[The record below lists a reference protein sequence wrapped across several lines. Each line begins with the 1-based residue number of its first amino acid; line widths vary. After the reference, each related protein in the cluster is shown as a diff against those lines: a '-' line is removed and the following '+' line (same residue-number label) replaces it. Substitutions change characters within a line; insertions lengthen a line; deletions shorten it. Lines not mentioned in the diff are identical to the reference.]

1 MQRYNFTADQTNRK
15 VIEVYNDE
23 YFMKLAIAEARKAY
37 DMDEVPIGAVLVYQN
52 TLLSRNHN
60 QTELLHDV
68 TAHAEILAISSAS
81 QYMGSKYLQDCTLY
95 VTLEPCPMCAAAM
108 RWSQLGKLVYAAEDE
123 KAGYLRFGNGLL
135 HPKTK
140 IEFGLLR
147 EESAD
152 LLKSFFKS
160 KRKLRSK

>member
-1 MQRYNFTADQTNRK
+1 
-15 VIEVYNDE
+15 
-23 YFMKLAIAEARKAY
+23 MKLALAEARKAY
-37 DMDEVPIGAVLVYQN
+37 DLDEIPIGAVLVYGK

-81 QYMGSKYLQDCTLY
+81 QYMASKYLQECTLY

-123 KAGYLRFGNGLL
+123 KSGYLRFGNGLL
-135 HPKTK
+135 HPKTS

-147 EESAD
+147 EEAAE
-152 LLKSFFKS
+152 LLKQFFHN
-160 KRKLRSK
+160 KRKLKSN

>member
-1 MQRYNFTADQTNRK
+1 
-15 VIEVYNDE
+15 
-23 YFMKLAIAEARKAY
+23 MKLALAEARKAY
-37 DMDEVPIGAVLVYQN
+37 DMDEVPIGAILVYQN

-81 QYMGSKYLQDCTLY
+81 QYMGSKYLEECTLY

-108 RWSQLGKLVYAAEDE
+108 KWSQLGKLVYAAEDE
-123 KAGYLRFGNGLL
+123 KSGYLRFGNGLL

-152 LLKSFFKS
+152 LLKSFFKN
-160 KRKLRSK
+160 KRKMRSK